1 MGERI
6 AQKTGAL
13 SYYIMPCLFFFGNI
27 KFIKMILA
35 YLGVTTGITAI
46 ASGIFA
52 ILETILVYYFLH
64 QTLSRKRWGMFVIVA
79 AINVIY
85 ALPYVVNGMLY
96 ELVQYAVFM
105 IPFTV
110 AACLIISDENGL
122 LKFFD
127 CIGNISKIVVWLF
140 MIYVVVLF
148 VCKPGEYGIIEIKE
162 MSYGDIA
169 YATLP
174 FLLTDLET
182 YFISDN
188 KKKGIFAG
196 LRVLVY
202 IIVLIYTG
210 TRSAMLCMGVA
221 FILQIARNFRN
232 ILHMG
237 IRRVICS
244 LLSVALCVGFCL
256 TVIPNGSRLNVV
268 KSDVVY
274 ELQGDGLDSI
284 FDNPPDGE
292 EEKPDFSNLPLSYVY
307 NVETKQYMDISKA
320 FEYYIVNNDKTIT
333 ETQAVLHKDIT
344 NKAEKYLIVNPE
356 FYNTARKFTL
366 PMNNRTYLFS
376 TAWSEFKTSPVIGHG
391 ALHYQQKYEGT
402 FPHNIV
408 FEIMADYGAVGVLVI
423 AFIILYTYFYA
434 ISVAFKTSRREL
446 GMLLTFLTMYIPMHL
461 LYHSLY
467 SNGIFIFTASILIL
481 YRIQNKKSCKD

>member
-1 MGERI
+1 MGGRI
-6 AQKTGAL
+6 AQKSGAL

-35 YLGVTTGITAI
+35 YVGVTTGITAI

-52 ILETILVYYFLH
+52 ILETVLVYYFLH
-64 QTLSRKRWGMFVIVA
+64 QTVSRKRWGIFAIAV
-79 AINVIY
+79 AINTIY
-85 ALPYVVNGMLY
+85 ALPYVLNGMLY

-122 LKFFD
+122 QKFFD
-127 CIGNISKIVVWLF
+127 CIGNISKIAVWLF
-140 MIYVVVLF
+140 LVYIVVLF
-148 VCKPGEYGIIEIKE
+148 VCEPGEYGVIEIKE

-174 FLLTDLET
+174 FLLIDSET
-182 YFISDN
+182 YFICDN

-210 TRSAMLCMGVA
+210 TRSAILCMGVA
-221 FILQIARNFRN
+221 FILQIVRNFRN

-237 IRRVICS
+237 IRRVVCS
-244 LLSVALCVGFCL
+244 LLSVVLCVGFCL
-256 TVIPNGSRLNVV
+256 TVVPNGSRLNVV

-274 ELQGDGLDSI
+274 ELQGEGLDSI
-284 FDNPPDGE
+284 FDNPLVGEDGE
-292 EEKPDFSNLPLSYVY
+292 LGFSNLPISYVY

-320 FEYYIVNNDKTIT
+320 FEHYIVNNDKTIT
-333 ETQAVLHKDIT
+333 ETQEILHKDIT
-344 NKAEKYLIVNPE
+344 DKTEKYLIVNPE
-356 FYNTARKFTL
+356 FYNNARNFKL

-376 TAWSEFKTSPVIGHG
+376 TAWNEFKTSPAIGHG
-391 ALHYQQKYEGT
+391 ALYYQQKYEGK

-408 FEIMADYGAVGVLVI
+408 FEIMADFGIVGLLVLAV
-423 AFIILYTYFYA
+423 IILYTYFYA
-434 ISVAFKTSRREL
+434 ISAAFKTSKRGL
-446 GMLLTFLTMYIPMHL
+446 GILLTFLTMYIPMHL

-467 SNGIFIFTASILIL
+467 SNGVFIFTVSILVL
-481 YRIQNKKSCKD
+481 YRIKNKKAKA